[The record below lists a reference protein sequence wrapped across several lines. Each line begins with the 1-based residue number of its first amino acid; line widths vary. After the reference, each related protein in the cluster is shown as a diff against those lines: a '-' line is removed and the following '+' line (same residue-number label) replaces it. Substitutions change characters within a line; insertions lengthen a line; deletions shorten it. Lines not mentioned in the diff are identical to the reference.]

1 MSIFFVISSVTILLA
16 SWLFIGC
23 MVSKFR
29 NLPPSP
35 FSFPILGHLHHLKDP
50 LHLTLSKISH
60 KVGPITLLHFGQRRV
75 LLVSSP
81 SGAEECLRQ
90 NDVIF
95 ANRPRLLT
103 GDIFGYNCKTLIWAP
118 YGNLWRNLRRISSVQ
133 IFSLHSMQLSSG
145 IRSEEVK
152 SLMRRISTESE
163 RDNQVVDIG
172 EALFE
177 MTQKMMMRILAKEG
191 YRGEGKRFR
200 EVVEEIMRIEGRL
213 TVVDMFPFLRLFG
226 MKRRYQEKFRGL
238 AEEKE
243 NFLNDLM
250 KKNKL
255 SVISSSYA
263 GLDFSSN
270 RLKKTLIQVLLLL
283 QKTEPE
289 LYTDEMIKG
298 LFQVLLLAGTD
309 TSAGTIEWALS
320 LMLNNPLTLKKAQ
333 HEIATQI
340 GYDRLIEESDLTHLP
355 YLRCI
360 IYETLRLYPAA
371 PLLVPHESSEKCVV
385 GGYTIPHG
393 TMLLLNVWAI
403 HNNPKYWSQ
412 PEEFR
417 PERFEGV
424 EKDEE
429 KMKYK
434 FMPFGLGRRACPG
447 EGMAMRMVGL
457 TLGLVLQCFEW
468 ERPGPELVDMNVK
481 NGLSMPKAKPLQAKC
496 QPNKTMAQLIA
507 QN

>member
-1 MSIFFVISSVTILLA
+1 
-16 SWLFIGC
+16 
-23 MVSKFR
+23 
-29 NLPPSP
+29 
-35 FSFPILGHLHHLKDP
+35 
-50 LHLTLSKISH
+50 
-60 KVGPITLLHFGQRRV
+60 
-75 LLVSSP
+75 
-81 SGAEECLRQ
+81 
-90 NDVIF
+90 
-95 ANRPRLLT
+95 
-103 GDIFGYNCKTLIWAP
+103 
-118 YGNLWRNLRRISSVQ
+118 
-133 IFSLHSMQLSSG
+133 MQLSSG

-200 EVVEEIMRIEGRL
+200 EVVEEIMRIEGSL
-213 TVVDMFPFLRLFG
+213 TVVDMFPFLKLFG

-238 AEEKE
+238 AEAKEK
-243 NFLNDLM
+243 FLNDLM
-250 KKNKL
+250 KKNKQ
-255 SVISSSYA
+255 SVLSSS
-263 GLDFSSN
+263 S
-270 RLKKTLIQVLLLL
+270 
-283 QKTEPE
+283 
-289 LYTDEMIKG
+289 
-298 LFQVLLLAGTD
+298 
-309 TSAGTIEWALS
+309 
-320 LMLNNPLTLKKAQ
+320 
-333 HEIATQI
+333 
-340 GYDRLIEESDLTHLP
+340 
-355 YLRCI
+355 
-360 IYETLRLYPAA
+360 AA

-393 TMLLLNVWAI
+393 TMLLLNIWAI

-457 TLGLVLQCFEW
+457 TLGLLLQCFEW
-468 ERPGPELVDMNVK
+468 ERPSPELVDMNVK